1 MFTITTIDCENCKKC
16 VRQLYIIEKHMYCL
30 DCLQQCEKCLVYI
43 LKSHN
48 NKYCNQC
55 EMITKVNL
63 VRNTNNDITYKL
75 PIELVDMIIS
85 CFKKLNLK

>member
-43 LKSHN
+43 LKSHS

-63 VRNTNNDITYKL
+63 VKHTVNNITCYL
-75 PIELVDMIIS
+75 PIEIVNMICDYYIKIS
-85 CFKKLNLK
+85 N